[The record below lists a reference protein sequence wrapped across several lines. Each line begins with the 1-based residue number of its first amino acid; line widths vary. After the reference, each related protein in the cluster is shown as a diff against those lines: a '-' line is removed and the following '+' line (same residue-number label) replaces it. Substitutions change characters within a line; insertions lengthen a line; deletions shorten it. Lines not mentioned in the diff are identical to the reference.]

1 MHLEAPPLALYLHFP
16 WCVSK
21 CPYCDFNSHALKGEL
36 PQREYL
42 AALLADLDAQ
52 CGGGDAQRG
61 VDDSAGLGDLTDRPV
76 RSLFLG
82 GGTPSLFEPAAI
94 AGLLTAL
101 RRRLAIDPAAEIT
114 LEANPGTIERGR
126 FADYRAAGIT
136 RVSLGAQSFEPALLE
151 RLGRIHS
158 AEETRTAAQELHAA
172 GLANFN
178 LDLMYALPGQALE
191 GALADVRA
199 AIALGPAHISH
210 YQLTL
215 EPGTVFGGRPPAGL
229 PDDDLAWEMQREC
242 QAVLA
247 AAGYR
252 QYETSAYARAGA
264 QCAHNLNYWR
274 FGDYLGAGAGAHG
287 KLTRIAPGAAPA
299 APPTI
304 TRTVREREPRRY
316 LARGHQGA
324 PTLAPVQREELPFE
338 FMMNALRL
346 VDGFAES
353 LYESRTGLPWP
364 TVAAKMERLAARGLV
379 AAGRAPSAAHIEETG
394 LRHWRPTGL
403 GQRFLNDLIGEFLPS
418 RTEA

>member
-1 MHLEAPPLALYLHFP
+1 MPIEAPPLALYLHFP

-21 CPYCDFNSHALKGEL
+21 CPYCDFNSHALHGEL
-36 PQREYL
+36 PQQAYL
-42 AALLADLDAQ
+42 DALLADVEAQ
-52 CGGGDAQRG
+52 VAGDEALRGGVA
-61 VDDSAGLGDLTDRPV
+61 TRPV

-82 GGTPSLFEPAAI
+82 GGTPSLFDPNAIGQLLEGLRQRLTIEP
-94 AGLLTAL
+94 T
-101 RRRLAIDPAAEIT
+101 AEIT

-136 RVSLGAQSFEPALLE
+136 RVSLGAQSFASEMLE

-158 AEETRTAAQELHAA
+158 AVETRTAAEELHAA

-199 AIALGPAHISH
+199 AIALKPAHISH

-229 PDDDLAWEMQREC
+229 PNDDLAYEMQRQC
-242 QAVLA
+242 QSELA

-252 QYETSAYARAGA
+252 QYETSAYAREGA
-264 QCAHNLNYWR
+264 RCAHNLNYWR
-274 FGDYLGAGAGAHG
+274 FGDYLGVGAGAHG
-287 KLTRIAPGAAPA
+287 KLTRAAVTAAPTVAAA
-299 APPTI
+299 APTATAAPTI

-324 PTLAPVQREELPFE
+324 PTASPVNAGELPFE

-346 VDGFAES
+346 VDGFEES
-353 LYESRTGLPWP
+353 LFESRTGLAWN
-364 TVAAKMERLAARGLV
+364 TVADRMGRLVERGLV
-379 AAGRAPSAAHIEETG
+379 VRARETSHIEGTG
-394 LRHWRPTGL
+394 GRHWRPSEL
-403 GQRFLNDLIGEFLPS
+403 GQRFLNDLIAEFLPS
-418 RTEA
+418 RTDA